1 MFSLRRLRPRRPAA
15 GTVLGA
21 AALLVALSSPAV
33 AARLVTSADIR
44 DNTIRSEDVR
54 NGHIRSVDIAN
65 RGIARRDLSPGALNA
80 DRLDGLDSSRY
91 QRRCAAGSVLAW
103 VTVAGRAAF
112 PNAWT
117 SDPSFTPFR
126 QTCTTFPEVRRTG
139 VGVYLVRVPNVDILQ
154 TAVIATPVGGV
165 TAADNS
171 IAVSRVTFEGVLVW
185 QVVVRDV
192 DNGRTPEDGEFTIA
206 VV

>member
-1 MFSLRRLRPRRPAA
+1 MRSFPRPRLRRPSA

-21 AALLVALSSPAV
+21 TALVVALSSPAV

-44 DNTIRSEDVR
+44 DNTIRSEDIR
-54 NGHIRSVDIAN
+54 NGQIRSIDVAS
-65 RGIARRDLSPGALNA
+65 RGITRGDLSLGALNA

-91 QRRCAAGSVLAW
+91 QRRCAPGSVLAW
-103 VTVAGRAAF
+103 VTVAGRPTY

-126 QTCTTFPEVRRTG
+126 QSCTSYPEVRRTG
-139 VGVYLVRVPNVDILQ
+139 PGVYLVRVANIDITQ
-154 TAVIATPVGGV
+154 TTAIATPVGGV

-171 IAVSRVTFEGVLVW
+171 IAVQRVTFEGVLVW

-192 DNGRTPEDGEFTIA
+192 DTGRTPEDGEFTL
-206 VV
+206 VVI